1 MRTHPSRQSDRASIA
16 PVNPQEKDLAA
27 AASQIA
33 GASRGK
39 QMAGGLTG
47 LSSQPRRRRVPSRKS
62 QWQQSARLQSAGPS
76 RGVLHARQIQSPRI
90 IHTFQHSCCARYAL
104 RFSSPQNA
112 DGFHLPRVHFPPLAC
127 RHILVIAV
135 GDARCA
141 GLGKYSVVNVLDE
154 HERTMAFAEIALG
167 QIKSL
172 RQTAIPR
179 NYEIWYVYATGYNPP
194 LNKIINETLARN
206 GRLTESDLEQ
216 IYETYLS
223 HLKITDRIDK
233 VGARVIGEIDDV
245 MSLITD
251 ALGVSVSYDATL
263 SEANEKLSA
272 AGDRDTVKPIIEML
286 IKATGEMR
294 ETNTALEERLTLSKT
309 EISNLQQSL
318 EAIRAESLT
327 DPLTG
332 LGNRK
337 YFDRMIDVAVQNA
350 LANNEPLSLL
360 MFDIDH
366 FKSFNDSYGHLTGD
380 QVLRLVSNSLKQTI
394 KGQDIT
400 ARYGGEEFAVVLPNT
415 ALRQALT
422 VADHIRRAVMAKELK
437 KKSTGEILGRVTI
450 SVGVS
455 MLKPGDDT
463 DALIERADAC
473 LYVAKRNGRN
483 RVICEVDPEYATE
496 NHGQAC
502 VSKAAG

>member
-1 MRTHPSRQSDRASIA
+1 
-16 PVNPQEKDLAA
+16 
-27 AASQIA
+27 
-33 GASRGK
+33 
-39 QMAGGLTG
+39 
-47 LSSQPRRRRVPSRKS
+47 
-62 QWQQSARLQSAGPS
+62 
-76 RGVLHARQIQSPRI
+76 
-90 IHTFQHSCCARYAL
+90 
-104 RFSSPQNA
+104 
-112 DGFHLPRVHFPPLAC
+112 
-127 RHILVIAV
+127 
-135 GDARCA
+135 
-141 GLGKYSVVNVLDE
+141 VVKVLDE
-154 HERTMAFAEIALG
+154 HERTMAFAEVALG
-167 QIKSL
+167 QIRSL
-172 RQTAIPR
+172 RQTAVPR
-179 NYEIWYVYATGYNPP
+179 NYEIWYIYATGYNAP

-206 GRLTESDLEQ
+206 GNLTEADLEQ

-223 HLKITDRIDK
+223 HIKATDRIDK

-245 MSLITD
+245 MSLLTD
-251 ALGVSVSYDATL
+251 ALGMSASYDASL
-263 SEANEKLSA
+263 NGASEKLSA
-272 AGDRDTVKPIIEML
+272 AKTPDQVMGVVESLLRSTR
-286 IKATGEMR
+286 EMR
-294 ETNTALEERLTLSKT
+294 ETNKALEERLMLSKN

-337 YFDRMIDVAVQNA
+337 YFDRMIETAVQDA
-350 LANNEPLSLL
+350 LATGEPLSLL

-380 QVLRLVSNSLKQTI
+380 QVLRLVGMSLKQTI

-400 ARYGGEEFAVVLPNT
+400 ARYGGEEFAVVLPST

-455 MLKPGDDT
+455 MLKPGDDP

-473 LYVAKRNGRN
+473 LYAAKRNGRN
-483 RVICEVDPEYATE
+483 RVICEVDPEYTAE
-496 NHGQAC
+496 IQARWLSAYLQLSFVSLLRALSWPPAFAGQPLSAFAP
-502 VSKAAG
+502 SSASS

>member
-1 MRTHPSRQSDRASIA
+1 MI
-16 PVNPQEKDLAA
+16 K
-27 AASQIA
+27 
-33 GASRGK
+33 
-39 QMAGGLTG
+39 
-47 LSSQPRRRRVPSRKS
+47 
-62 QWQQSARLQSAGPS
+62 
-76 RGVLHARQIQSPRI
+76 
-90 IHTFQHSCCARYAL
+90 
-104 RFSSPQNA
+104 
-112 DGFHLPRVHFPPLAC
+112 
-127 RHILVIAV
+127 AV
-135 GDARCA
+135 
-141 GLGKYSVVNVLDE
+141 DE
-154 HERTMAFAEIALG
+154 HERTMAFAEVALG
-167 QIKSL
+167 QIRSL
-172 RQTAIPR
+172 RQTAVPR

-206 GRLTESDLEQ
+206 GKLGEADLEL

-223 HLKITDRIDK
+223 QTKTTDRIDR

-245 MSLITD
+245 MTLITE
-251 ALGVSVSYDATL
+251 ALGTSASYDDDLADATQ
-263 SEANEKLSA
+263 KLSN
-272 AGDRDTVKPIIEML
+272 AGNRDEVRAVVEALVKS
-286 IKATGEMR
+286 TQEMR
-294 ETNTALEERLTLSKT
+294 GTNKLLEERLMLSKS
-309 EISNLQQSL
+309 EISNLQHSL

-337 YFDRMIDVAVQNA
+337 YFDRSIEVAVQQA
-350 LANNEPLSLL
+350 LAHGQPLSLL

-380 QVLRLVSNSLKQTI
+380 QVLRLVGMSLRQTI

-455 MLKPGDDT
+455 MLRPGDDT
-463 DALIERADAC
+463 DSLIERADAC
-473 LYVAKRNGRN
+473 LYAAKRNGRN
-483 RVICEVDPEYATE
+483 RVICEADPEYAAET
-496 NHGQAC
+496 HSQVA
-502 VSKAAG
+502 

>member
-1 MRTHPSRQSDRASIA
+1 MTPLALEPFTGRSFSSVNLSAIILRIA
-16 PVNPQEKDLAA
+16 VDDGQNARDL
-27 AASQIA
+27 
-33 GASRGK
+33 GTRRGK
-39 QMAGGLTG
+39 
-47 LSSQPRRRRVPSRKS
+47 
-62 QWQQSARLQSAGPS
+62 
-76 RGVLHARQIQSPRI
+76 
-90 IHTFQHSCCARYAL
+90 
-104 RFSSPQNA
+104 
-112 DGFHLPRVHFPPLAC
+112 
-127 RHILVIAV
+127 
-135 GDARCA
+135 
-141 GLGKYSVVNVLDE
+141 VLDE
-154 HERTMAFAEIALG
+154 HERTMAFAEVALG

-172 RQTAIPR
+172 RQTAVPR
-179 NYEIWYVYATGYNPP
+179 NYEIWYVYATGYNSP

-206 GRLTESDLEQ
+206 GKLTEADLEQ

-223 HLKITDRIDK
+223 QIKTTDRIDK

-245 MSLITD
+245 MTLITD
-251 ALGVSVSYDATL
+251 ALGMSASYDDSLTGATK
-263 SEANEKLSA
+263 SSKSP
-272 AGDRDTVKPIIEML
+272 RTTSRSRRSSKRWS
-286 IKATGEMR
+286 KSTREMR
-294 ETNTALEERLTLSKT
+294 ETNKALEERLTLSKS

-337 YFDRMIDVAVQNA
+337 YFDRSIDSAVQTA
-350 LANNEPLSLL
+350 LANGEPLSLL

-366 FKSFNDSYGHLTGD
+366 FKSFNDTYGHLTGD
-380 QVLRLVSNSLKQTI
+380 QVLRLVGMSLKQTI

-422 VADHIRRAVMAKELK
+422 VADHIRRAVMSKELK

-463 DALIERADAC
+463 DSLIERADAC
-473 LYVAKRNGRN
+473 LYAAKRNGRN
-483 RVICEVDPEYATE
+483 RVICEADPEYVADAQQPGGVRLIVLS
-496 NHGQAC
+496 H
-502 VSKAAG
+502 AASW

>member
-1 MRTHPSRQSDRASIA
+1 LLQ
-16 PVNPQEKDLAA
+16 
-27 AASQIA
+27 
-33 GASRGK
+33 
-39 QMAGGLTG
+39 AGGT
-47 LSSQPRRRRVPSRKS
+47 
-62 QWQQSARLQSAGPS
+62 
-76 RGVLHARQIQSPRI
+76 
-90 IHTFQHSCCARYAL
+90 
-104 RFSSPQNA
+104 
-112 DGFHLPRVHFPPLAC
+112 AC
-127 RHILVIAV
+127 RGEI
-135 GDARCA
+135 
-141 GLGKYSVVNVLDE
+141 SVVKVLDE
-154 HERTMAFAEIALG
+154 HERTMAFAEVALG
-167 QIKSL
+167 QIRSL

-179 NYEIWYVYATGYNPP
+179 NYEIWYIYATGYNAP
-194 LNKIINETLARN
+194 LNKIINETLARH
-206 GRLTESDLEQ
+206 GKLSEADLEQ

-223 HLKITDRIDK
+223 HLKTTDRIDK

-245 MSLITD
+245 MQLLTD
-251 ALGVSVSYDATL
+251 ALGMSATYDASLNSASERLSTAENRDQIQSVVETL
-263 SEANEKLSA
+263 
-272 AGDRDTVKPIIEML
+272 VKS
-286 IKATGEMR
+286 TREMR
-294 ETNTALEERLTLSKT
+294 ATNKALEERLTLSKN

-337 YFDRMIDVAVQNA
+337 YFDRMIEDAVQGA

-380 QVLRLVSNSLKQTI
+380 QVLRLVAMSLKQTI

-455 MLKPGDDT
+455 MLKPDDDT
-463 DALIERADAC
+463 DALIERADGC
-473 LYVAKRNGRN
+473 LYAAKRNGRN
-483 RVICEVDPEYATE
+483 RVVCEVDPEYAAET
-496 NHGQAC
+496 QSQVA
-502 VSKAAG
+502 

>member
-1 MRTHPSRQSDRASIA
+1 
-16 PVNPQEKDLAA
+16 
-27 AASQIA
+27 
-33 GASRGK
+33 
-39 QMAGGLTG
+39 
-47 LSSQPRRRRVPSRKS
+47 
-62 QWQQSARLQSAGPS
+62 
-76 RGVLHARQIQSPRI
+76 
-90 IHTFQHSCCARYAL
+90 
-104 RFSSPQNA
+104 
-112 DGFHLPRVHFPPLAC
+112 
-127 RHILVIAV
+127 VI
-135 GDARCA
+135 
-141 GLGKYSVVNVLDE
+141 KVLDE
-154 HERTMAFAEIALG
+154 HERTIAFAEVALG

-172 RQTAIPR
+172 RQNAVPR
-179 NYEIWYVYATGYNPP
+179 NYEIWYVYATGYNPS

-206 GRLTESDLEQ
+206 GKLSEADLEQ

-223 HLKITDRIDK
+223 QIKTTDRIDK

-245 MSLITD
+245 MTLLGD
-251 ALGVSVSYDATL
+251 ALGMSASYDDSLSGATQR
-263 SEANEKLSA
+263 LSA
-272 AGDRDTVKPIIEML
+272 ARSGEQVKAIVESL
-286 IKATGEMR
+286 VKSTREMR
-294 ETNTALEERLTLSKT
+294 ETNKALEDRLTLSKG
-309 EISNLQQSL
+309 EISNLQHSL

-337 YFDRMIDVAVQNA
+337 YFDRSIQMAVQSA
-350 LANNEPLSLL
+350 LANGDPLSLL

-380 QVLRLVSNSLKQTI
+380 QVLRLVGQSLRQTI

-422 VADHIRRAVMAKELK
+422 VADHIRRAVMSKELK

-463 DALIERADAC
+463 DSLIERADAC
-473 LYVAKRNGRN
+473 LYAAKRNGRN
-483 RVICEVDPEYATE
+483 RVICEADPEYVAETRS
-496 NHGQAC
+496 QVA
-502 VSKAAG
+502 